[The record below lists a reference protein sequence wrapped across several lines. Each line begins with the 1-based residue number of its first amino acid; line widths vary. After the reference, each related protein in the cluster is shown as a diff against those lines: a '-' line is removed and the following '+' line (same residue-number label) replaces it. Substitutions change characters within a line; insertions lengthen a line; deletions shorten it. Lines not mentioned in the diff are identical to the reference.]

1 MRKRIEYFDGLK
13 AVACLGVLLTHF
25 AGAFR
30 NYQLHRSVYWVNDNI
45 LRILLDGDFQ
55 IGIFACISG
64 WLLMMKEVSS
74 VKGTV
79 KEAAKRYLRFFI
91 PVFFV
96 CLAVFIIDKT
106 AGFHNGETGKMLS
119 NGWFASYYQKSFT
132 AADVIMSP
140 LIRIWIFAD
149 DSFNGP
155 FWMLSQLLFASF
167 IVILISFAVNRLKSW
182 GYLFFIPAFILS
194 YHIGYAALACVLG
207 AFFCLVGKNI
217 KEGIWSDVIFSL
229 IMVITVSMFYGLYE
243 KLLIKF
249 LPKVYISTGGN
260 MSGYFKA
267 VSGAVFVLSVS
278 NIRFMKKAL
287 SVKPVSM
294 GGKYSFGIYCFHW
307 PVICSFSSM
316 LFLRLYGRMEYT
328 GLYFLLL
335 TFTLLLTAAFAYLFS
350 FAERWSSSAV
360 KLLFREKKKIPEDQ
374 K

>member
-13 AVACLGVLLTHF
+13 AAACLGVLLTHF

-30 NYQLHRSVYWVNDNI
+30 NYQLHGSVYWINDNI

-64 WLLMMKEVSS
+64 WLLMMKGIGS
-74 VKGTV
+74 VKETL
-79 KEAAKRYLRFFI
+79 KEAAKRYLRFLI

-106 AGFHNGETGKMLS
+106 AGFHNGEAGGMLS

-167 IVILISFAVNRLKSW
+167 IVILISFAVNRLKRW
-182 GYLFFIPAFILS
+182 GYLSFIPAFILS

-207 AFFCLVGKNI
+207 AFFCLAGKHI
-217 KEGIWSDVIFSL
+217 KEGIWSDVVFSL

-243 KLLIKF
+243 KLLIKI

-316 LFLRLYGRMEYT
+316 LFLRLYGSMDYT

-350 FAERWSSSAV
+350 FAERWSASAV